1 MSPKM
6 VDVLIFIPLIPAFLV
21 LAAWPLPWER
31 WIPRR
36 VPKSILGP
44 YLLYCSFAA
53 WHFRGPSWMIL
64 LAAASGVVASAMGV
78 FGVWKAKRLKRAR
91 NWPSVEGSVVHVHEI
106 RVENGVKLTLAYWY
120 KVQDKRHWGSKSFV
134 FTKDEDAVRFKNGC
148 KEGVVRV
155 HYHPDKP
162 DVSVLAL
169 EGTP

>member
-1 MSPKM
+1 M

-21 LAAWPLPWER
+21 IATWFLPWEQ

-53 WHFRGPSWMIL
+53 WHFREPGWMIL
-64 LAAASGVVASAMGV
+64 LAAAGGIIASSMGV
-78 FGVWKAKRLKRAR
+78 FGVWKAERLKRAR
-91 NWPSVEGSVVHVHEI
+91 DWPAVEGSVVHVGETRDDSGAKI
-106 RVENGVKLTLAYWY
+106 TLTYTYRVQG
-120 KVQDKRHWGSKSFV
+120 KVYAGSQSFV
-134 FTKDEDAVRFKNGC
+134 FAKDEDAARFKDRC
-148 KEGVVRV
+148 KEQKVQV
-155 HYHPDKP
+155 HYRPERA